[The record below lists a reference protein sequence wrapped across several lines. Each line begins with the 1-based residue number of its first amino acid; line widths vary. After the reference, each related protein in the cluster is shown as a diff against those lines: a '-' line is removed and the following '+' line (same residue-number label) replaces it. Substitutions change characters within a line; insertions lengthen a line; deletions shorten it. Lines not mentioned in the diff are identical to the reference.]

1 MRYLHPV
8 QAHESFVASGDYS
21 FAKDGRRLSKTES
34 WTIHELGDGS
44 KFLRVDS
51 DAREEEGKSLLAEL
65 LIGRDDE
72 IIRFDLRYDNDQFE
86 GGIRTL
92 SATYSLVDRVMR
104 VGYRMNGA
112 ARSYLERE
120 IAPEVWLDIPLLIM
134 RGRTLFTLSECRGKA
149 VSVFVPMFEHAQ
161 LFPGVTR
168 VVESPVELLGCERLV
183 LGKREIATQRF
194 RYVDKAASYWVDEQG
209 IVIKRINAFKQHEFT
224 VTVSNY
230 AHRPA

>member
-8 QAHESFVASGDYS
+8 QAHESFVASGDYL
-21 FAKDGRRLSKTES
+21 FAKDGRTLGKTES

-44 KFLRVDS
+44 KFVRVDS
-51 DAREEEGKSLLAEL
+51 DTREEEGKSLLAEL
-65 LIGRDDE
+65 LISGDDE
-72 IIRFDLRYDNDQFE
+72 VIRFDLRYENDQFE

-92 SATYSLVDRVMR
+92 SATYSLVDQVMQ

-120 IAPEVWLDIPLLIM
+120 IAPEVLLDIPLLVM
-134 RGRTLFTLSECRGKA
+134 RGRTLFALSECAGKP

-168 VVESPVELLGCERLV
+168 IVQSPVACLGPDRLA
-183 LGKREIATQRF
+183 LGKREILTRRF

-209 IVIKRINAFKQHEFT
+209 IVIKRINAFKQHEFS

-230 AHRPA
+230 ARRP

>member
-8 QAHESFVASGDYS
+8 QAHESYVASGVYL
-21 FAKDGRRLSKTES
+21 FAKDGRSLGKTES

-44 KFLRVDS
+44 KFVRVDS

-65 LIGRDDE
+65 LIGGDDE
-72 IIRFDLRYDNDQFE
+72 VIRFDLRYENEQFA

-92 SATYSLVDRVMR
+92 SATYSLLDKVMQ

-112 ARSYLERE
+112 VRSYLERE
-120 IAPEVWLDIPLLIM
+120 MAPEVLLDIPLLVM
-134 RGRTLFTLSECRGKA
+134 RGRTLRALSECVGNP

-168 VVESPVELLGCERLV
+168 IVESPVACLGSERLA
-183 LGKREIATQRF
+183 LGKREILTQRF

-209 IVIKRINAFKQHEFT
+209 IVIKRINAFKQHEFS

-230 AHRPA
+230 ARRP

>member
-8 QAHESFVASGDYS
+8 QEHEVFVASGNYS
-21 FAKDGRRLSKTES
+21 FAKDGRSLAKSES

-44 KFLRVDS
+44 KFVRVDS

-65 LIGRDDE
+65 LISRDDE
-72 IIRFDLRYDNDQFE
+72 VFRFDLRYENDQYE

-92 SATYSLVDRVMR
+92 SATYSLVGQVMQ

-112 ARSYLERE
+112 ERCYVERE
-120 IAPEVWLDIPLLIM
+120 IAPEVLLDIPLLIM
-134 RGRTLFTLSECRGKA
+134 RGRTLFALSEFRGNP
-149 VSVFVPMFEHAQ
+149 VSVFVPMYEHAQ

-168 VVESPVELLGCERLV
+168 TVESPVACLGLDRLAI
-183 LGKREIATQRF
+183 GKREIETQRF
-194 RYVDKAASYWVDEQG
+194 RYVDKAASYWVDERG

-224 VTVSNY
+224 VNVSNY
-230 AHRPA
+230 AYRPN

>member
-8 QAHESFVASGDYS
+8 QAHESFVASGNYL
-21 FAKDGRRLSKTES
+21 FAKDGRSLGKTES

-44 KFLRVDS
+44 KFVRVDS

-65 LIGRDDE
+65 LIGPDDE
-72 IIRFDLRYDNDQFE
+72 VIRFDVRYENGQFD

-92 SATYSLVDRVMR
+92 SAAYSLVDQVLQ

-120 IAPEVWLDIPLLIM
+120 LAPEVLIDIPLLVM
-134 RGRTLFTLSECRGKA
+134 RGRTLFALSECKGKP

-161 LFPGVTR
+161 LFPGVSR
-168 VVESPVELLGCERLV
+168 VVESPVACLGPDRLA
-183 LGKREIATQRF
+183 LGKREIVTQRF

-209 IVIKRINAFKQHEFT
+209 IVIKRINAFKQQEFS

-230 AHRPA
+230 ARRL